1 MNLRI
6 VVLAALVTASGCVM
20 TPKPYLRI
28 STAKADD
35 LKAAVDKDETWYEF
49 QPGDVVPFNLVFFGA
64 LEGAGEGPSL
74 VRAKQKFY
82 LVARKNMP
90 MQISLDGQTTVGSYA
105 LKTIVMVVPKRDGD
119 GGQVAWFTYLGDSRQ
134 PELELEKLLESAS
147 KPPTTAS
154 R

>member
-1 MNLRI
+1 MNPLR
-6 VVLAALVTASGCVM
+6 VAVLAVLLAASGCV
-20 TPKPYLRI
+20 TPGPYLRV

-35 LKAAVDKDETWYEF
+35 LKAAVDKDVIWYEF

-64 LEGAGEGPSL
+64 MEGAGEGPSM

-90 MQISLDGQTTVGSYA
+90 MEISLDGHTTVGPYA
-105 LKTIVMVVPKRDGD
+105 LKTIVMVLPKRDGD
-119 GGQVAWFTYLGDSRQ
+119 GGQVAWFTYMGDSMQ
-134 PELELEKLLESAS
+134 PEKELEKLIERAA
-147 KPPTTAS
+147 PAQAS